1 MLRTAVPA
9 RAVLALTATATSAT
23 ASAIAETL
31 GIAED
36 AIIRDD
42 SLRPN
47 LRLAV
52 THINGGAHCQ
62 ENNINLA
69 SWQYSFS
76 SRTSTIC

>member
-9 RAVLALTATATSAT
+9 KAVLALTATATSAT
-23 ASAIAETL
+23 AAAIAETL
-31 GIAED
+31 GIATD

-52 THINGGAHCQ
+52 THINGGAHHQ
-62 ENNINLA
+62 MRSVSLA
-69 SWQYSFS
+69 L
-76 SRTSTIC
+76 